1 MKELLAFYIY
11 PLPKGTEYTKEQL
24 KDVNKVE
31 EKVILIGEKLMNY
44 EEIKCK
50 LKNVYFIN
58 GTAYAGK
65 STIVKMIA
73 DRLGLYF
80 CGENYNLNRVLA
92 KVEPKEFPNLCY
104 FKTMKGW
111 GEFVSR
117 TPEEYDTWIT
127 GNTVEITPFEI
138 EDLLE
143 LSKNQKVI
151 VDTNIPV
158 DILHKISDYNHVAIL
173 LSPQS
178 MSVKEFFNR
187 KDPEKLF
194 IFDQIMKTEKPEET
208 LENFK
213 KCIEKV
219 NSIEHYNEF
228 LNSEFK
234 CFIRNE
240 DSNLEVRYYEIIKHF
255 KLI

>member
-1 MKELLAFYIY
+1 M
-11 PLPKGTEYTKEQL
+11 
-24 KDVNKVE
+24 D
-31 EKVILIGEKLMNY
+31 Y
-44 EEIKCK
+44 EEIKYK
-50 LKNVYFIN
+50 LNNVYFIN

-80 CGENYNLNRVLA
+80 CGENYNLDQVLT
-92 KVEPKEFPNLCY
+92 KVISKECPDLCY
-104 FKTMKGW
+104 FKTMKSW
-111 GEFVSR
+111 EEYVTR
-117 TPEEYDTWIT
+117 TPEEYDAWIT
-127 GNTVEITPFEI
+127 GGQVEITPFEI
-138 EDLLE
+138 EDLIE

-173 LSPQS
+173 LSPQC
-178 MSVKEFFNR
+178 MSVNEFFNR

-194 IFDQIMKTEKPEET
+194 ILDQIMKTENPEII

-228 LNSEFK
+228 LNSGFK
-234 CFIRNE
+234 CFIRKEN
-240 DSNLEVRYYEIIKHF
+240 SNLEDRYNQIIKHF
-255 KLI
+255 KLA